1 MTERTL
7 VGQILD
13 NIPSNPMTK
22 VDPNVT
28 GRDAQMAREALV
40 LALPIA
46 LRYSL
51 ASSNTLDMMRTLKSL
66 GGGMPIPDFRGSED
80 HVVKTVIAELRDG
93 KKAKA
98 KANVNPKFPDRPH
111 PLQDLIDEYLSDPE
125 TYMPEK
131 GRW

>member
-7 VGQILD
+7 VGKILD
-13 NIPSNPMTK
+13 NIPSNSMTK
-22 VDPNVT
+22 IEPNVT

-98 KANVNPKFPDRPH
+98 NVNPKFPDRPH

>member
-13 NIPSNPMTK
+13 KIPNNPMTK
-22 VDPNVT
+22 IEPNVT

-40 LALPIA
+40 IALPIA

-51 ASSNTLDMMRTLKSL
+51 ARSNTLDMMRTLKSL

-80 HVVKTVIAELRDG
+80 HAVKAVIKELRAG
-93 KKAKA
+93 KKQKRALT
-98 KANVNPKFPDRPH
+98 PIFPT
-111 PLQDLIDEYLSDPE
+111 DLIPCRS
-125 TYMPEK
+125 
-131 GRW
+131 

>member
-1 MTERTL
+1 MTERTT
-7 VGQILD
+7 VGKILD
-13 NIPSNPMTK
+13 NISGSPMPR
-22 VDPNVT
+22 VEPNVT
-28 GRDAQMAREALV
+28 GRDVQMAREALV

-80 HVVKTVIAELRDG
+80 HAVKIVIAELRDG
-93 KKAKA
+93 KKA

>member
-13 NIPSNPMTK
+13 NIPSNPMASIE
-22 VDPNVT
+22 PNVT
-28 GRDAQMAREALV
+28 GRDVQMAREALV
-40 LALPIA
+40 LAVPIA

-93 KKAKA
+93 KKT
-98 KANVNPKFPDRPH
+98 KANENPKFPDRPH

-125 TYMPEK
+125 MYMPEK